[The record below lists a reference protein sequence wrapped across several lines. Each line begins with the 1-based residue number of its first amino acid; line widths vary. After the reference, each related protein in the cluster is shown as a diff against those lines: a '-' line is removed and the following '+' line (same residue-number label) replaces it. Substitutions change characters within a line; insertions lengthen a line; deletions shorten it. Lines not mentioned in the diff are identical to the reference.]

1 MPSSKLLL
9 AGLKPFVEGASDRV
23 DHGQRCNEERSHSD
37 KTYHVRLGLSVVLAE
52 GGSTR
57 GVARGSSEVT
67 GQSLGSH
74 CMKEMWVWEE
84 RCKDVNTGFESG

>member
-1 MPSSKLLL
+1 MPRSIALLPLAILQLLL
-9 AGLKPFVEGASDRV
+9 AGWKPFVEGASDGM
-23 DHGQRCNEERSHSD
+23 DHGQRCNKETSHSD
-37 KTYHVRLGLSVVLAE
+37 RTYHVRLGLSVVLAE

-74 CMKEMWVWEE
+74 CIKEEWL
-84 RCKDVNTGFESG
+84 